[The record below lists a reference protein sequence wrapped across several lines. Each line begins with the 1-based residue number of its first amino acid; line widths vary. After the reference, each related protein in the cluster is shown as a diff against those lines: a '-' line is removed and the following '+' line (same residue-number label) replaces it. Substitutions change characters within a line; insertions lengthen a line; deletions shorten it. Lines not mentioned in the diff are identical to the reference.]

1 MNKIQRYL
9 LIWAIFNLVILFTGC
24 ATTWIGQA
32 DNIIAALIPAI
43 NAALA
48 ILAAFGIG
56 VSPAALA
63 AVEAWG
69 TQAQDALNNVVKPAL
84 DAYNNAAADV
94 KATLLNN
101 IKAALDSIIANMQT
115 ALADVHVTNPA
126 TQAKITAIF
135 AVVEAFMVSLANLL
149 PVLQGKVTDPH
160 EAHALV
166 RAVMPAKEFKAEFN
180 ALAGEFGPQYKIQ

>member
-1 MNKIQRYL
+1 MTKIQRFL
-9 LIWAIFNLVILFTGC
+9 LLYAIFNLVILFTGC
-24 ATTWIGQA
+24 ATAWIGQA

-63 AVEAWG
+63 AIQAWG

-84 DAYNNAAADV
+84 DAYNSASAAV
-94 KATLLNN
+94 QATLLNN
-101 IKAALDSIIANMQT
+101 IKAALDSIITNLNT
-115 ALADVHVTNPA
+115 AMADVHVTNPA

-135 AVVEAFMVSLANLL
+135 AVVEAFLVSLANLL
-149 PVLQGKVTDPH
+149 PVLQGKVTDLH
-160 EAHALV
+160 EAHDLV
-166 RAVMPAKEFKAEFN
+166 HAVIPVKEFKSEFN
-180 ALAGEFGPQYKIQ
+180 ALAGSFGKQYEI